1 MRYFEDITLNQV
13 RSSRAFTLGKEES
26 IAFAKEWDPQP
37 FHIDEEEAKAWPLG
51 LTASGLHT
59 ISISVKLANEIS
71 KGVEPSAVVAGL
83 GWDTI
88 RFHQSV
94 KPNDVLSCSIEA
106 IDKRES
112 KSKPTMGI
120 ITSKI
125 SLFNQHNEMVLSYT
139 TSTMLMKNPGSV
151 A

>member
-1 MRYFEDITLNQV
+1 MRYFEDIILNEVRTSRTL
-13 RSSRAFTLGKEES
+13 TLTKED
-26 IAFAKEWDPQP
+26 IIPFAKEWDPQP
-37 FHIDEEEAKAWPLG
+37 FHIDEEAAKEWPLG
-51 LTASGLHT
+51 LTASGLHS

-71 KGVEPSAVVAGL
+71 KSVEPSAVVAGL

-94 KPNDVLSCSIEA
+94 KPEDALTCTIQAIE
-106 IDKRES
+106 KRES

-125 SLFNQHNEMVLSYT
+125 TLYNQHKAMVLSYT
-139 TSTMLMKNPGSV
+139 TSTMLMKNPSAV
-151 A
+151 

>member
-1 MRYFEDITLNQV
+1 MRYFEDIVLHQI
-13 RSSRAFTLGKEES
+13 RCSRALTLSQQES

-37 FHIDEEEAKAWPLG
+37 FHIDEEAAKDWPLG

-71 KGVEPSAVVAGL
+71 KKVEPSAVVAGL

-88 RFHQSV
+88 RFHASV
-94 KPNDVLSCSIEA
+94 KPDDQLTCQIEA
-106 IDKRES
+106 IDKRLS
-112 KSKPTMGI
+112 KSKPDMGI
-120 ITSKI
+120 VQSKI
-125 SLFNQHNEMVLSYT
+125 SLFNQDMVLVLSYT
-139 TSTMLMKNPGSV
+139 TSTMLMRKPE